1 MIGQT
6 LKISVRAIWTQKVRS
21 ILTMLGVIIGVG
33 AVIALVSLGN
43 GAQQSINKNIE
54 GLGSNLIV
62 ANVGYNPFSSG
73 FRGGGAGPTTSA
85 TGSPTQ
91 PQPLTTTQVTALANT
106 NGVRQAAPVL
116 SGNATLGVGASTLSS
131 SVDGTNGAYAS
142 ITGYHVAQGRFLSA
156 LDVQAANPVIVL
168 GSGDAQTLFGRQDPI
183 GDIVNLNGVPF
194 HVVGVLA
201 AKATSAGKNPNDLAV
216 IPWTTYSQVFGS
228 TGITEVDLSAGP
240 HANVNAVVARL
251 DQKLLRWTGSTQDFT
266 VTAQSQILST
276 LSSVNRVETLLL
288 GGVASISLIVGGIGI
303 MNIMLVSVTERTREI
318 GIRKAVGASTRD
330 IMAQFL
336 IESLV
341 LSGLGGLLG
350 VAAGV
355 GFSHVM
361 SGILK
366 SPTAVSVPT
375 TALAFGFA
383 LGVGLIF
390 GLWPAMRA
398 ALMRPAQALRVD

>member
-6 LKISVRAIWTQKVRS
+6 LKIAFRAIWTQKIRS

-33 AVIALVSLGN
+33 AVIALVSLSN
-43 GAQQSINKNIE
+43 GAQQSITKNIE

-73 FRGGGAGPTTSA
+73 FRGGGVGSTTS
-85 TGSPTQ
+85 TSSTP
-91 PQPLTTTQVTALANT
+91 PPPLTTSQVTALAQIP
-106 NGVRQAAPVL
+106 GVAHAAPVM
-116 SGNATLGVGASTLSS
+116 SGNATLGVGTTTVSS
-131 SVDGTNGAYAS
+131 SVDGTNGAYAG
-142 ITGYHVAQGRFLSA
+142 ITGYHVAQGRFLSP
-156 LDVQAANPVIVL
+156 LDVQVANPVIVL
-168 GSGDAQTLFGRQDPI
+168 GSGDAETLFGSQDPV
-183 GDIVNLNGVPF
+183 GDIVTLNGVPF

-201 AKATSAGKNPNDLAV
+201 SKATSAGQNPNDFAV
-216 IPWTTYSQVFGS
+216 IPWTTYNQVFGS
-228 TGITEVDLSAGP
+228 TGITTVDLSAQA
-240 HANVNAVVARL
+240 HANVNAVVSRL
-251 DQKLLRWTGSTQDFT
+251 DQKLLRWTGSTQNFT

-341 LSGLGGLLG
+341 LSGLGGLIG
-350 VAAGV
+350 VAIGV

-361 SGILK
+361 ASILK
-366 SPTAVSVPT
+366 SPSAVSVPT
-375 TALAFGFA
+375 TVLAFGFA

-390 GLWPAMRA
+390 GLWPALRA